1 MALPEWQDRE
11 KLWIAVEEAEKT
23 KDSRLA
29 REFVAALPVEL
40 SRQQQIALL

>member
-11 KLWIAVEEAEKT
+11 KLWNAAEETEKT

-29 REFVAALPVEL
+29 REFIAALSREL
-40 SRQQQIALL
+40 NR